1 MNCDLHI
8 HSTLSNGQASPE
20 EIIREAEK
28 NQIDIIA
35 ITDYTNYNKYKKGK
49 LKKII
54 TGMEIESK
62 YCQIPLKLLLYGFD
76 PKNKYI
82 EEYNQKIRRYDIKK
96 FKLKIKELKKIYNL
110 TLDKTKVELFINEN
124 ETFDLAR
131 LNKLLVYLNICETE
145 EEAHTKYTFCIE
157 EQRRKRIN
165 IKQAF
170 RLEKKSGAVLSLA
183 QPTMY
188 YENFKYVRELILNL
202 KNKYDLRAVEAINS
216 QSSKEE
222 IDSLIR
228 ICKKNNLYISGGT
241 DYSASKKEKIGY
253 INKEKISVS
262 DVSILS
268 IL

>member
-1 MNCDLHI
+1 
-8 HSTLSNGQASPE
+8 
-20 EIIREAEK
+20 
-28 NQIDIIA
+28 
-35 ITDYTNYNKYKKGK
+35 
-49 LKKII
+49 
-54 TGMEIESK
+54 
-62 YCQIPLKLLLYGFD
+62 
-76 PKNKYI
+76 
-82 EEYNQKIRRYDIKK
+82 
-96 FKLKIKELKKIYNL
+96 
-110 TLDKTKVELFINEN
+110 
-124 ETFDLAR
+124 
-131 LNKLLVYLNICETE
+131 
-145 EEAHTKYTFCIE
+145 
-157 EQRRKRIN
+157 
-165 IKQAF
+165 
-170 RLEKKSGAVLSLA
+170 
-183 QPTMY
+183 MY